1 MISRLDDDCSHF
13 APTRR
18 PSDAYR
24 REPAGWRRRLAA
36 KNQLVELLRLRLVEL
51 RHEMA
56 VAIERRL
63 NRGMTQLRLDVLRVG
78 AVGDQEACIGVA
90 EVVEAHSAEAGAP
103 ERLRELPVTEVVR
116 IEGRASLA
124 TEDKLTASCG

>member
-1 MISRLDDDCSHF
+1 MISRWDGDCSHF

-24 REPAGWRRRLAA
+24 GKPAGRWRRGAA
-36 KNQLVELLRLRLVEL
+36 KDQLVELLRLCLVEL

-63 NRGMTQLRLDVLRVG
+63 NRGMTQLRLNVLRVG
-78 AVGDQEACIGVA
+78 AVGDQEACISVA
-90 EVVEAHSAEAGAP
+90 EVMEAHPAEASAP

-116 IEGRASLA
+116 IKGRASLA

>member
-1 MISRLDDDCSHF
+1 VVAGPRNQVKRRVSDCAANPFGSSAPIFLWDGDCSHF
-13 APTRR
+13 AHTRR

-24 REPAGWRRRLAA
+24 GKPAGRWRRGAA
-36 KNQLVELLRLRLVEL
+36 EDQLVELLRLRLVEL

-78 AVGDQEACIGVA
+78 AVGDQGACISVA
-90 EVVEAHSAEAGAP
+90 EVMEAHPAEASAP
-103 ERLRELPVTEVVR
+103 ERLR
-116 IEGRASLA
+116 
-124 TEDKLTASCG
+124 